1 MHLVALCV
9 MFFWR
14 FVAFRLFSFRCFV
27 GVHTRTYALKTCIK
41 RVLIGFKPES
51 FTQINSTLKNLES
64 DALKS
69 FSTVYTVYR
78 FKPESDA
85 PPKNYIACV
94 QFF

>member
-1 MHLVALCV
+1 

-14 FVAFRLFSFRCFV
+14 FVAFRLFSFRCDV
-27 GVHTRTYALKTCIK
+27 GVCTLYNVHTRTYALKTCIK

-51 FTQINSTLKNLES
+51 FTQINSTQKNLES

-69 FSTVYTVYR
+69 FLTVYTVYR

-85 PPKNYIACV
+85 PPKNYIACMCT
-94 QFF
+94 FF